1 MDRGFTHR
9 TWTKISKTKVVT
21 ESPGKFTQMSPIFF
35 PGGTMGQ
42 YFQSQWQTNHG
53 DTLGFVF
60 RTLDLMSFRRNVA
73 FRFFSE
79 SFVCAVIETRNRKTS
94 QQ

>member
-9 TWTKISKTKVVT
+9 TWTKISIKKVVT
-21 ESPGKFTQMSPIFF
+21 ESPGKFTQMSLIFF

-60 RTLDLMSFRRNVA
+60 PTFGPDE
-73 FRFFSE
+73 FSSKCCLPFLFWKFCLCSDWDQE
-79 SFVCAVIETRNRKTS
+79 
-94 QQ
+94 